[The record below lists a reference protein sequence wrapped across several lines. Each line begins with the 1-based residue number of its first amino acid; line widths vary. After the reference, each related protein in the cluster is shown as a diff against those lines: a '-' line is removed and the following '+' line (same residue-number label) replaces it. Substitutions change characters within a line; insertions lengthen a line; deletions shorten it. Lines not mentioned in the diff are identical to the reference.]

1 MSCDSRLR
9 DVLREAVAGH
19 DLREEIALEH
29 VKATQ
34 PVEWDDFTVGALAD
48 LAAPRSQH
56 ARAQRI
62 VAALAA
68 CALLAGAVALPVALR
83 NRSRRPAPRTAS
95 QPVTTGYRST
105 VVLRTVIWSSPPSTP
120 TTQPLGITLADP
132 VKLALASGTRTT
144 ALRQSHLRSDD
155 PGINFQ
161 ATTDATGHVF
171 SLTVITPTGKRDD
184 DPRSQLGIP
193 GHRCS
198 HRGRHTSDQR
208 GAAQSGSARHR
219 TPQRTPARRPATRES
234 GTGHVQR
241 PAAIRLPRPPART
254 SDSATAIFNLF
265 SSRAGI
271 SEAAQSRV
279 RTRPD
284 PVEHH
289 AVRYT
294 PRVSAHHL
302 AQTRGL
308 GGFARLADAPSPD
321 SNLRTE
327 TQHVDRPN
335 RGRPAPRRLG
345 PRHLCVLAPSPQ
357 PQGQTCVVIG
367 RR

>member
-171 SLTVITPTGKRDD
+171 SLTVITPTANETTTLARNWAYLVIDARIADATRQIKEEQHNLDLRATALHSELLRVDLQLVNLAPGTYKDLLQYD
-184 DPRSQLGIP
+184 FPGPRP
-193 GHRCS
+193 GRRTAPPPS
-198 HRGRHTSDQR
+198 STSSAPEQGSVKLLNLEFER
-208 GAAQSGSARHR
+208 AQILSSITQSGTRRAYLRIILLKPEVLGASPVSQTPPVQIKPPHRDSNMSTVLIAVGLLLAGLVLATSAFWLRR
-219 TPQRTPARRPATRES
+219 RSRRVRPA
-234 GTGHVQR
+234 
-241 PAAIRLPRPPART
+241 
-254 SDSATAIFNLF
+254 
-265 SSRAGI
+265 
-271 SEAAQSRV
+271 
-279 RTRPD
+279 
-284 PVEHH
+284 
-289 AVRYT
+289 
-294 PRVSAHHL
+294 
-302 AQTRGL
+302 
-308 GGFARLADAPSPD
+308 
-321 SNLRTE
+321 
-327 TQHVDRPN
+327 
-335 RGRPAPRRLG
+335 
-345 PRHLCVLAPSPQ
+345 
-357 PQGQTCVVIG
+357 
-367 RR
+367 